1 MAHRLN
7 TNKQFMI
14 GNGILAFAVIFVV
27 VIFVYMSM
35 RLQQRKEGERNF
47 IETYTITLTKGFA
60 GDSTFIFINDSLL
73 VNRTIAEE
81 PFTIEVKRFAE
92 QNALMIVNNATEKL
106 SLFELSEIPVR
117 EGRGR
122 GEAAG
127 KKLGIKS
134 CEAFCSHISESTSF
148 FLAYQQPLQRHHI
161 TFAVLLQR
169 HYTTP
174 AVTLQRYCTPFAAL
188 LQNSCSVTA
197 KVLQQHCKRSAVT
210 VQEVCSSFAVSL
222 SVKQGTTYRP
232 Y

>member
-60 GDSTFIFINDSLL
+60 GDSTSIFINDSLL

-106 SLFELSEIPVR
+106 SLFELSEK
-117 EGRGR
+117 G
-122 GEAAG
+122 GEYNSCSDTAAI
-127 KKLGIKS
+127 L
-134 CEAFCSHISESTSF
+134 H
-148 FLAYQQPLQRHHI
+148 
-161 TFAVLLQR
+161 TF
-169 HYTTP
+169 
-174 AVTLQRYCTPFAAL
+174 
-188 LQNSCSVTA
+188 CSVTA
-197 KVLQQHCKRSAVT
+197 KQLQCHCKGIAAALQKECSDSARGM
-210 VQEVCSSFAVSL
+210 Q
-222 SVKQGTTYRP
+222 
-232 Y
+232 

>member
-1 MAHRLN
+1 
-7 TNKQFMI
+7 K
-14 GNGILAFAVIFVV
+14 
-27 VIFVYMSM
+27 
-35 RLQQRKEGERNF
+35 RKRGR
-47 IETYTITLTKGFA
+47 
-60 GDSTFIFINDSLL
+60 
-73 VNRTIAEE
+73 
-81 PFTIEVKRFAE
+81 
-92 QNALMIVNNATEKL
+92 
-106 SLFELSEIPVR
+106 IPVR